1 MDGYGENGLKT
12 SSLKHFEITEI
23 RDRLS
28 ALKIYCGKEMKEL
41 ARNLPDTARV
51 DGDDAY
57 KKLKRK
63 LESYFF
69 PKKNK
74 HRARLTFSKQK
85 RIEGESVVTQ
95 KKKPEETAATSQK
108 TRPQERR
115 ERERQKLWSLSK
127 DMSTPSRQKL
137 LSIRTTM
144 FQVW

>member
-1 MDGYGENGLKT
+1 MKT

-28 ALKIYCGKEMKEL
+28 ALKIYCGKEMKKL
-41 ARNLPDTARV
+41 ARNFPDTARV
-51 DGDDAY
+51 EEDDDY

-63 LESYFF
+63 LESHFF

-74 HRARLTFSKQK
+74 HHARLTFSKQK

>member
-1 MDGYGENGLKT
+1 MKT
-12 SSLKHFEITEI
+12 SRLKHFEITEI

-28 ALKIYCGKEMKEL
+28 VGKIYCGKEMKEV

-51 DGDDAY
+51 DEDDAY

-63 LESYFF
+63 LESHFF
-69 PKKNK
+69 SKKNK

-95 KKKPEETAATSQK
+95 KKKLEETAATSQK

-127 DMSTPSRQKL
+127 DRSTQSSQKL
-137 LSIRTTM
+137 LSIQTTV

>member
-1 MDGYGENGLKT
+1 MKT
-12 SSLKHFEITEI
+12 LRLKHFEITEI

-28 ALKIYCGKEMKEL
+28 ARKIYCGKEMKEL

-63 LESYFF
+63 LESHLFS
-69 PKKNK
+69 KKNK

-85 RIEGESVVTQ
+85 RIEGENVVTQ
-95 KKKPEETAATSQK
+95 KKKLEETAATSQK

-127 DMSTPSRQKL
+127 DRSTPSSQKL
-137 LSIRTTM
+137 LSIQTTM

>member
-1 MDGYGENGLKT
+1 
-12 SSLKHFEITEI
+12 
-23 RDRLS
+23 
-28 ALKIYCGKEMKEL
+28 MKEV

-51 DGDDAY
+51 DEDDAY

-63 LESYFF
+63 LESHFF
-69 PKKNK
+69 SKKNK

-95 KKKPEETAATSQK
+95 KKKLEETAATSQK

-127 DMSTPSRQKL
+127 DRSTQSSQKL
-137 LSIRTTM
+137 LSTQTTV